1 MQALEKKPR
10 ATQEERRRDAKRR
23 LQEAALYL
31 FAHEGYDPVTLGA
44 ISLKAGF
51 SRTLAQYHYPD
62 KQSLALGLLRD
73 RILRDNHIELLDSG
87 PGTSPEKAWDAL
99 MAHLQTLKHYYVALH
114 AGAKPNMRANGEMAI
129 HAAAFISKDSA
140 FRACVEEQSRDQV
153 ARIEALLGI
162 CRKGGLIPEAADVHG
177 LAILYVQSIWSL
189 AQTLY
194 TSPFARKTIA
204 NSFDQLAVL
213 FKALRSNHQV
223 KA

>member
-23 LQEAALYL
+23 LKEAALYL
-31 FAHEGYDPVTLGA
+31 FAREGYDAVTLGA

-62 KQSLALGLLRD
+62 KQALAFGLLRD
-73 RILRDNHIELLDSG
+73 RILRDNHIELLDRARD
-87 PGTSPEKAWDAL
+87 TSPEKAWDAL
-99 MAHLQTLKHYYVALH
+99 LTHLQTLKHYYVALH
-114 AGAKPNMRANGEMAI
+114 AGDEPNMQANGEMAI
-129 HAAAFISKDSA
+129 HAAALISKDPA

-153 ARIEALLGI
+153 GRIEALLGI
-162 CRKGGLIPEAADVHG
+162 CRKGGLIPETADVHA

-204 NSFDQLAVL
+204 HSFDQLGVL
-213 FKALRSNHQV
+213 FQALRTNHQV
-223 KA
+223 KT